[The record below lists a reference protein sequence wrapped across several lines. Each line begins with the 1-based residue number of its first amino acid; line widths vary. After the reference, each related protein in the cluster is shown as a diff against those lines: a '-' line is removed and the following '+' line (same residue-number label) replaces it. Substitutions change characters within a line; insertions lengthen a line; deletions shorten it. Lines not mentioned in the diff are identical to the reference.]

1 MIQTKIAIAW
11 YMIDMILDNIRSFG
25 IAHSDKNFSKI
36 LNDMENYIRK
46 QLKLPVDT
54 DVIDSYIVVEQNSPD
69 LLTNTEKE
77 KQ

>member
-11 YMIDMILDNIRSFG
+11 YMIDMILDNIRLFG

-69 LLTNTEKE
+69 LLTNTETE
-77 KQ
+77 K

>member
-11 YMIDMILDNIRSFG
+11 YMIDMILDNIRLFG
-25 IAHSDKNFSKI
+25 IAHSDKNLSKI

-77 KQ
+77 K

>member
-11 YMIDMILDNIRSFG
+11 YMLDMILDNIRLFG

-77 KQ
+77 K

>member
-1 MIQTKIAIAW
+1 MIQTKIAMAW
-11 YMIDMILDNIRSFG
+11 YMIDMILDNIRLFG

-77 KQ
+77 K

>member
-1 MIQTKIAIAW
+1 
-11 YMIDMILDNIRSFG
+11 
-25 IAHSDKNFSKI
+25 
-36 LNDMENYIRK
+36 MENYIRK

-77 KQ
+77 K

>member
-11 YMIDMILDNIRSFG
+11 YMIDMILDNIRLFG

-46 QLKLPVDT
+46 KLKLPVDT

-77 KQ
+77 K

>member
-11 YMIDMILDNIRSFG
+11 YMIDMILDNIRLFG

-77 KQ
+77 K